1 MGLFLVLIIFIYRNR
16 KTIESIKRI
25 QFVAAKPISA
35 GLFLSVGPFFRF
47 HSLGPAQWRALL
59 IAIVSISL
67 LRLVNQL
74 FDKQWKKRALY
85 YLVFITISNNVLN
98 AMGASVPVFR
108 IYIFLTA
115 AAGIYFCLCWAKA
128 AREQGDGIGLFLG
141 LRLGAC
147 FLAIVVV
154 GELLGV
160 SMLSKF
166 LFLAVRAMALTISWW
181 LIMRCAGGGLEWVV
195 HRSNWPLP
203 NLVRQNP
210 DTALRRATFLVN
222 FLLGVIYLSALLVA
236 LDIYQDP
243 FTAIKGL
250 LDMGVI
256 IGEQRVTVGLALE
269 AVALTFGA
277 MIIARIVQGLLL
289 AGVYERG
296 HVDPDVR
303 FSINRLI
310 TYAFVTVGA
319 LLALA
324 VLGVR
329 LTQLM
334 IILSALG
341 VGIGFGLKDIV
352 NNFIGGLILLFER
365 PIRVGD
371 TIEMEGQWAK
381 VKKIGLRATQIRTYD
396 NADVI
401 VPNNDLIINQVTNW
415 TLSSRIMRLRIPV
428 GVAYGSDIS
437 LVIKTLEACAK
448 GHDGVSATPK
458 PKIIFRSFGNS
469 SLDFELNVW
478 ILDFDDRYIIQTE
491 LRRKIDQSFRE
502 AGIEITF
509 PQRDLHLRS
518 VDETVLKPLREPKS

>member
-1 MGLFLVLIIFIYRNR
+1 M
-16 KTIESIKRI
+16 T
-25 QFVAAKPISA
+25 
-35 GLFLSVGPFFRF
+35 
-47 HSLGPAQWRALL
+47 
-59 IAIVSISL
+59 
-67 LRLVNQL
+67 
-74 FDKQWKKRALY
+74 
-85 YLVFITISNNVLN
+85 
-98 AMGASVPVFR
+98 
-108 IYIFLTA
+108 
-115 AAGIYFCLCWAKA
+115 
-128 AREQGDGIGLFLG
+128 
-141 LRLGAC
+141 
-147 FLAIVVV
+147 IVVV

-166 LFLAVRAMALTISWW
+166 LFLAARAMALTISWW

-277 MIIARIVQGLLL
+277 MIIARTVQGLLL

-296 HVDPDVR
+296 HVDPGVR

-371 TIEMEGQWAK
+371 TIEMEGQWVK

-448 GHDGVSATPK
+448 GHDL
-458 PKIIFRSFGNS
+458 
-469 SLDFELNVW
+469 SL
-478 ILDFDDRYIIQTE
+478 IHI
-491 LRRKIDQSFRE
+491 
-502 AGIEITF
+502 
-509 PQRDLHLRS
+509 
-518 VDETVLKPLREPKS
+518 